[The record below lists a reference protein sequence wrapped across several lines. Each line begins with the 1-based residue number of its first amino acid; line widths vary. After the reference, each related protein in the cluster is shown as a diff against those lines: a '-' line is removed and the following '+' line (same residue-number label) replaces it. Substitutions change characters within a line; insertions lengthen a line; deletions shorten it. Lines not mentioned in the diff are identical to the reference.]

1 MQRHPCGALHS
12 VHWKSRFWP
21 SIRLSFVHSL
31 HRFLLKTWW
40 AMLDSN
46 EKLLCFIHD
55 LLLSCIL
62 ECFFILMCLLETP
75 PPQATESPWP
85 PKQYSFLVVGLL
97 AFTLPSRLFV
107 CFPVEFSYF
116 QSARARATLSGLS
129 NPIYDPITLK
139 LATTGLSAPDP
150 EYWGVVCL
158 LGGTG
163 N

>member
-1 MQRHPCGALHS
+1 MWRVAFCSLEVQVLAINSALFRAFSSSFPFENLMDHAWLKRKTSVFYTRPASVLYSRMFLHS
-12 VHWKSRFWP
+12 NVSSR
-21 SIRLSFVHSL
+21 
-31 HRFLLKTWW
+31 K
-40 AMLDSN
+40 A
-46 EKLLCFIHD
+46 
-55 LLLSCIL
+55 
-62 ECFFILMCLLETP
+62 P
-75 PPQATESPWP
+75 PRATESPWP
-85 PKQYSFLVVGLL
+85 PKQCSFLVVVLL